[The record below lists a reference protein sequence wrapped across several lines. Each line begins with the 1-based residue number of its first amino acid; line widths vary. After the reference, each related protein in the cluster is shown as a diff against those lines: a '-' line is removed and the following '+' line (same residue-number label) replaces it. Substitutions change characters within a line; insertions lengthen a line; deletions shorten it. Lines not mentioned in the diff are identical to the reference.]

1 MSLSPFKARLALLSF
16 LAVAS
21 VAATNIFYLQDATVT
36 APGGR
41 FKAERVKARA
51 EAERARRL
59 ALEAKEGTAVAQATP
74 QGRSAAPTSI
84 RQLIEESERTGLK
97 PGGKE
102 IARTGEFAVT
112 APGFFERIVTPAIAA
127 TTADPASQTP
137 AGGDGELRLPEIV
150 KAIQTI
156 LGQKGYEPGTPDG
169 VVGIV
174 TRAAIMA
181 YEHDSGLPI
190 SGEPSEP
197 LLRHMQ
203 GLPVSHAGSGGS
215 RQRSLRSP
223 SAEHVVRSVQQSLA
237 QLGYFASK
245 IDGRSS
251 EDTVRAIREYEM
263 DAGLTPSGRISAPLL
278 LKLTRAT
285 GGAKAVQR

>member
-1 MSLSPFKARLALLSF
+1 MSISPFQARLALLGF
-16 LAVAS
+16 LTVAS
-21 VAATNIFYLQDATVT
+21 VAAANIFYLQDASVT

-41 FKAERVKARA
+41 FKAERTKARA
-51 EAERARRL
+51 EAERVRRL
-59 ALEAKEGTAVAQATP
+59 SLDARDVTVVAQSGANA
-74 QGRSAAPTSI
+74 RSAVPTSI
-84 RQLIEESERTGLK
+84 RQLIEESERAGLK
-97 PGGKE
+97 PAGKE
-102 IARTGEFAVT
+102 ITRTGEFAVT

-127 TTADPASQTP
+127 TPGDPASQTQTS
-137 AGGDGELRLPEIV
+137 GQGDMRLPEVV

-181 YEHDSGLPI
+181 YEHDNGLPI
-190 SGEPSEP
+190 SGEPAET

-203 GLPVSHAGSGGS
+203 GLPSSHAASGGN
-215 RQRSLRSP
+215 RQRPLRSP

-237 QLGYFASK
+237 QLGYYAAK

-251 EDTVRAIREYEM
+251 EDTVRAIREFEM
-263 DAGLTPSGRISAPLL
+263 DAGMTPTGRISAPLL
-278 LKLTRAT
+278 LRFSRTT
-285 GGAKAVQR
+285 GAAKAVQR

>member
-21 VAATNIFYLQDATVT
+21 VAATNIFYLQDASVT

-41 FKAERVKARA
+41 FKAERAKARV

-59 ALEAKEGTAVAQATP
+59 SLDAKEATAVAQAAP

-97 PGGKE
+97 PSGNE
-102 IARTGEFAVT
+102 TTRTGEFAAT

-127 TTADPASQTP
+127 TTADPKSQAPASE
-137 AGGDGELRLPEIV
+137 GEIRLPEIV
-150 KAIQTI
+150 KAIQAI

-181 YEHDSGLPI
+181 YEHDNGLPI

-203 GLPVSHAGSGGS
+203 GLPVSHAGSSNG
-215 RQRSLRSP
+215 RQRPLRSP

-263 DAGLTPSGRISAPLL
+263 DAGMTPTGRISAPLL
-278 LKLTRAT
+278 LRLSRAT